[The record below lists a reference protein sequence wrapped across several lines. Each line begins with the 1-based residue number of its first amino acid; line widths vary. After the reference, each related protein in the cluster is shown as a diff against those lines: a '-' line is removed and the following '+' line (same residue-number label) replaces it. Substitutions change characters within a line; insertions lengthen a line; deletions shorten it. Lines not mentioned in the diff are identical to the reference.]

1 MGHFVI
7 VAERVT
13 GAGANW
19 PVLDAMPP
27 GLERHLSEQE
37 YRDALAT
44 LQLDGEAFFRKTCCL
59 GCGLYQGIVAGCLV
73 GGLKSQREA
82 VLRPWTDKGVSV
94 EIVGG
99 TKYQGPRLRVS
110 TPADGTPT
118 VGSGRITHV

>member
-37 YRDALAT
+37 YRDALVT

-59 GCGLYQGIVAGCLV
+59 GLGLWQGIAAGCFV
-73 GGLKSQREA
+73 GGLNKNREA
-82 VLRPWTDKGVSV
+82 TLRPWADKGLSIV
-94 EIVGG
+94 IVGG
-99 TKYQGPRLRVS
+99 TKYAGPKLSV
-110 TPADGTPT
+110 TANGA
-118 VGSGRITHV
+118 GSISHHATRAI